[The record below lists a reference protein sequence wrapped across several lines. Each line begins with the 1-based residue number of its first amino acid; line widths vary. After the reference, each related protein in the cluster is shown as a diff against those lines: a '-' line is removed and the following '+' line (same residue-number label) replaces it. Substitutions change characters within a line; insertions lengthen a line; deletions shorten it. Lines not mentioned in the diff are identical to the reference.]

1 MTNTE
6 LLRIALKGDANVY
19 PVILLD
25 NLLRISS
32 DIPTAG
38 KMVQENATISGRR
51 EESDFNIRGIWQ
63 MLEINK
69 SRLENDTP
77 QKYMTFARSEFFLGV
92 MNSANQRKRI
102 ACDVYQII
110 DCSRTS
116 IDIQLK
122 SMNAIIECKIA
133 TKFSV
138 YFPTYNLGC

>member
-1 MTNTE
+1 
-6 LLRIALKGDANVY
+6 
-19 PVILLD
+19 
-25 NLLRISS
+25 
-32 DIPTAG
+32 
-38 KMVQENATISGRR
+38 
-51 EESDFNIRGIWQ
+51 

-110 DCSRTS
+110 ACSRTS

-122 SMNAIIECKIA
+122 SMNATMECKIA

-138 YFPTYNLGC
+138 DIFRPTF